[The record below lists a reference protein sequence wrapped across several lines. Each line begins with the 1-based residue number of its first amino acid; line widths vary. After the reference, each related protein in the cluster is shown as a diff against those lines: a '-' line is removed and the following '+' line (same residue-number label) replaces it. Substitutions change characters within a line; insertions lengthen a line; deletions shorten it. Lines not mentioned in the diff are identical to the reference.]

1 LARVLF
7 TGRRL
12 SLTLPGLGDFYMV
25 GQWAGLPGIPTVAAM
40 GREVVRTI
48 CRNDRRPF
56 TTTATPGGQPS
67 ADRGVAASAGAG

>member
-1 LARVLF
+1 
-7 TGRRL
+7 
-12 SLTLPGLGDFYMV
+12 
-25 GQWAGLPGIPTVAAM
+25 M